1 MRFPIHHIG
10 IAVKNL
16 PAAIT
21 EYKARWGAIVT
32 LEEELPAQSVRL
44 AFLQA
49 PNTLIE
55 LLAPLS
61 PQSTLARF
69 IEKRGEGLHHICYEV
84 GDIVSELARLTR
96 EGVTLID
103 STPRPGAHQ
112 SLIGFVHPKSC
123 GGVLT
128 ELCQPKK

>member
-10 IAVKNL
+10 IAVRDL
-16 PAAIT
+16 PSAIA
-21 EYKARWGAIVT
+21 EYKSRWGAVVT
-32 LEEELPAQSVRL
+32 LEEELPAQGVRL

-49 PNTLIE
+49 PNTLLE

-61 PQSTLARF
+61 PQGTLARF

-84 GDIVSELARLTR
+84 RDIVSELARLTR
-96 EGVTLID
+96 EGATLID
-103 STPRPGAHQ
+103 PTPRPGAHH
-112 SLIGFVHPKSC
+112 SLIAFVHPKSC

-128 ELCQPKK
+128 ELCQPR